1 MADSGWTDPRPM
13 SPHLQ
18 IWRWH
23 VTMATSIFQRAS
35 GVGNAIGA
43 VILVAWLVAAASGE
57 EAYNAFAGLL
67 FSPLGKLVLF
77 GLAAS
82 YSFHLFGGIRYLM
95 WDSGKGFEPEV
106 ARRNSWAII
115 ILGAAGAVLVFI
127 LGHVA

>member
-1 MADSGWTDPRPM
+1 MANSGWTDPRPM

-23 VTMATSIFQRAS
+23 VTMATFIFQRAS
-35 GVGNAIGA
+35 GVGNAVGA
-43 VILVAWLVAAASGE
+43 VILVSWLLAVAGGEAS
-57 EAYNAFAGLL
+57 YNAFAGLL

-77 GLAAS
+77 GLAVS
-82 YSFHLFGGIRYLM
+82 CSFHLFGGIRYLL

-106 ARRNSWAII
+106 AKRNSWII
-115 ILGAAGAVLVFI
+115 IGLGVVGGLLVFI